1 MQPER
6 CNLYAVAEVAEAPTI
21 AEAVAARVRADGLA
35 IDGLASSVKGF
46 PAFLK
51 RRR

>member
-21 AEAVAARVRADGLA
+21 GRVRCAAERADGLA